1 MNNSNKVGEIFTSA
15 GSAFLALG
23 DLTKQLS
30 SSQSNSSSGV
40 AKWTEE
46 EVDMLQKAVNAFA
59 EDLEKISKTIKLRTV
74 QQIKGALK
82 KKAYDEAGLSP
93 TTSLSSSDANVT
105 LNMLNAGDNE
115 VDVEELESRLDFD
128 QDVKNI

>member
-30 SSQSNSSSGV
+30 SSQSNSSSGA

-46 EVDMLQKAVNAFA
+46 EVDMLQKAVSTFSN
-59 EDLEKISKTIKLRTV
+59 DLEKISRSIKERTV
-74 QQIKGALK
+74 LQIKGALK
-82 KKAYDEAGLSP
+82 KKAYEEAGLSP
-93 TTSLSSSDANVT
+93 SRAIASDANVT
-105 LNMLNAGDNE
+105 LNMLNAQDNE
-115 VDVEELESRLDFD
+115 VDVEGLDSRLDFD
-128 QDVKNI
+128 QDVKNM

>member
-46 EVDMLQKAVNAFA
+46 EAVNAFA